1 MNETEEVLE
10 SLIKCSPSMYKVYR
24 HNSGKLDEVYDIS
37 NKILWCKKYIPIGAN
52 KRRTLC
58 WLSLVNV

>member
-1 MNETEEVLE
+1 
-10 SLIKCSPSMYKVYR
+10 MYKVYR